1 MPVSACARRA
11 DASPHSRL
19 PGWSHLSLRPIFDRG
34 MPGTLVK
41 CGRTGATVMTL
52 LGNVDKLPRKGKTI
66 LGVEDRLATQPA
78 ETARTYARIARACI
92 VGLHRPCRECA

>member
-11 DASPHSRL
+11 DASPHPRL

-52 LGNVDKLPRKGKTI
+52 FGNVDKLRQEGKRRCQAAECLAVHI
-66 LGVEDRLATQPA
+66 GLDVLDIPADR
-78 ETARTYARIARACI
+78 ARM
-92 VGLHRPCRECA
+92 